1 MKQIKLTKANLEK
14 LVANPPSQ
22 RDEYRTDIGGCYL
35 RVGPSSMSISV
46 LRRDSKKKQVRVS
59 IPIDTL
65 DLPNL
70 PALKRLIRQ
79 AKESDSHSMKREK
92 LLKTSLRS
100 AGEYVIEAK
109 QLASATEANY
119 RRCLKQLVTYHDD
132 KVPEKGVEIRKL
144 HKLISEHH
152 GSAGANSALKVL
164 RMIMK
169 TMHADDDSFPDWPT
183 DAVSG
188 LWTYEPPRET
198 RLSTDQLPLVW
209 NASLPDH
216 WSQWVRFALL
226 TGMRKS
232 ETKRAYKQGD
242 ELVVDNTK
250 NGTRHR
256 LPLTPSIEK
265 HFSDYSS
272 IRCFKPLTKHVQA
285 STDIRTTPHDLRRT
299 FASIARM
306 AGVQQS
312 TIAWLMN
319 HSAGRSSQ
327 TDRYQ
332 GRPETFVLR
341 EALLRIE
348 ETYRTLG
355 CEEI

>member
-14 LVANPPSQ
+14 LVAHPPP
-22 RDEYRTDIGGCYL
+22 RREEYRTDITGCYL
-35 RVGPSSMSISV
+35 RAGPASMSLTV
-46 LRRDSKKKQVRVS
+46 LRRGEDKKQVRVS

-70 PALKRLIRQ
+70 PALKRLVRQ
-79 AKESDSHSMKREK
+79 AKESAGHSMLREK
-92 LLKTSLRS
+92 RLNNSLRS

-109 QLASATEANY
+109 QLARATESNY
-119 RRCLKQLVTYHDD
+119 RRCLNQLVTFTND

-152 GSAGANSALKVL
+152 GAAGANSALKLL
-164 RMIMK
+164 RMVMK
-169 TMHADDDSFPDWPT
+169 AMHADDKSFPDWPT
-183 DAVSG
+183 DAVKG
-188 LWTYEPPRET
+188 LWAYEPPRET
-198 RLSTDQLPLVW
+198 RLSTEQLPLVW

-216 WSQWVRFALL
+216 WSSWVRFALL

-232 ETKRAYKQGD
+232 ETTRAYIQSD
-242 ELVVDNTK
+242 ELVVENTK

-256 LPLTPSIEK
+256 LPLTPSVGRY
-265 HFSDYSS
+265 FLDYSGVK
-272 IRCFKPLTKHVQA
+272 CFKPLKKHVYSATQ
-285 STDIRTTPHDLRRT
+285 IRTTPHDLRRT

-306 AGVQQS
+306 AGIQQS

-319 HSAGRSSQ
+319 HSAGRSTQ

-332 GRPETFVLR
+332 GRPESFVLR
-341 EALLRIE
+341 EALLKME
-348 ETYRTLG
+348 DAYKKLG
-355 CEEI
+355 CEDI

>member
-1 MKQIKLTKANLEK
+1 MKQIKLTKVNLEK
-14 LVANPPSQ
+14 LAANPPSE
-22 RDEYRTDIGGCYL
+22 RDEYRTDIPSCYL
-35 RVGPSSMSISV
+35 RVGPSSMSITV
-46 LRRDSKKKQVRVS
+46 LRRDADKNQVRVGIS
-59 IPIDTL
+59 IDTL
-65 DLPNL
+65 NLPNL

-79 AKESDSHSMKREK
+79 AKESDSHSTKKEKR
-92 LLKTSLRS
+92 LKNSLRS

-109 QLASATEANY
+109 QLASTTESNY
-119 RRCLKQLVTYHDD
+119 LRCLNQLVTFSGD
-132 KVPEKGVEIRKL
+132 KVPVKGVEILKL
-144 HKLISEHH
+144 HKLITEHH

-164 RMIMK
+164 RMVMK
-169 TMHADDDSFPDWPT
+169 AMHADDESFPDWPT
-183 DAVSG
+183 EAVRG

-198 RLSTDQLPLVW
+198 RLSTEQLPLVW

-232 ETKRAYKQGD
+232 ETKKAYIQGD

-265 HFSDYSS
+265 YFSDYSA
-272 IRCFKPLTKHVQA
+272 IKCFKPLTKHVQSA
-285 STDIRTTPHDLRRT
+285 TEVRTTPHDLRRT

-332 GRPETFVLR
+332 GRPESFILS
-341 EALLRIE
+341 EALLKIE
-348 ETYRTLG
+348 ETYKTLG
-355 CEEI
+355 CER